1 MVDLYSFSSFWLL
14 NCLLALYTVTFLC
27 DLFLDDNSL
36 MYLKGNVILA
46 SESIEKS
53 MENVNY

>member
-14 NCLLALYTVTFLC
+14 NCILALYTVTFLC
-27 DLFLDDNSL
+27 YLFLDDNSL